1 MRDSYDREISYLRV
15 SVTDRCNL
23 RCLYCMP
30 KEGVSLLGHNDILH
44 YEEILRI
51 IHAAV
56 RLGVAKVRVTGGEPL
71 IRRGL
76 MDFLSALKGIPLED
90 LSLTT
95 NGILLEVY
103 AEKLF
108 DAGVRRINVSLDSL
122 NAEKYARMTRG
133 GNLHAV
139 LRGIEKAERL
149 GFAPI
154 KINTV
159 AMRGFNEDEILE
171 IARLTLKKP
180 YQVRF
185 IELMPMGR
193 VDVNFQEQYL
203 SDEVIMARIGAFRKL
218 HPMNGNFRRTDGPA
232 RIYRMEDAV
241 GEIGFISPVSHHFC
255 DWCNRLRLTA
265 DGYLRSCLLVD
276 DELDLK
282 MPLRSGCSDADLQDM
297 IRKAILKKPK
307 GHDLQIGT
315 AQPRKSR
322 KEMPRI
328 GG

>member
-1 MRDSYDREISYLRV
+1 MRDSYNREICYLRV

-30 KEGVSLLGHNDILH
+30 KEGVSLLGHDDILH

-51 IHAAV
+51 IRAAV
-56 RLGVAKVRVTGGEPL
+56 GLGIVKVRVTGGEPL
-71 IRRGL
+71 VRKGL
-76 MDFLSALKGIPLED
+76 LDFLSALKGIPLKD

-122 NAEKYARMTRG
+122 NAERYAQMTRG

-139 LRGIEKAERL
+139 LRGIEKAERI
-149 GFAPI
+149 GFSPI

-159 AMRGFNEDEILE
+159 ALRGFNEDEILE
-171 IARLTLKKP
+171 IAELTLKKP

-203 SDEVIMARIGAFRKL
+203 SDEVIMSRIGAFRKL
-218 HPMNGNFRRTDGPA
+218 HPVRGSGRGTDGPA
-232 RIYRMEDAV
+232 RIYRMEGAV
-241 GEIGFISPVSHHFC
+241 GEIGFITPVSHHFC
-255 DWCNRLRLTA
+255 DLCNRLRLTA
-265 DGYLRSCLLVD
+265 DGHLRSCLFSD

-282 MPLRSGCSDADLQDM
+282 TPLRSGCSDGDLQDM

-307 GHDLQIGT
+307 RHDLDRDTPLQ
-315 AQPRKSR
+315 RKSR
-322 KEMPRI
+322 KEMPQI

>member
-1 MRDSYDREISYLRV
+1 MRDSYNREISYLRV

-30 KEGVSLLGHNDILH
+30 KEGVSLLGHDDILH

-51 IHAAV
+51 IRQAV
-56 RLGVAKVRVTGGEPL
+56 TLGIGKVRVTGGEPL
-71 IRRGL
+71 VRRGL
-76 MDFLSALKGIPLED
+76 LDFLQVLKGLPLED

-108 DAGVRRINVSLDSL
+108 DAGIRRINVSLDSL
-122 NAEKYARMTRG
+122 NAERYAQMTRG

-139 LRGIEKAERL
+139 LRGIEKAEQI

-159 AMRGFNEDEILE
+159 ALRGFNEDEILD
-171 IARLTLKKP
+171 IARLTLQKP

-185 IELMPMGR
+185 IELMPTGR
-193 VDVNFQEQYL
+193 IDVSVPEQYL
-203 SDEVIMARIGAFRKL
+203 SADVIMARIDAFRKL
-218 HPMNGNFRRTDGPA
+218 DAVNGGSRGMHGPA
-232 RIYRMEDAV
+232 RMYRMEGAA
-241 GEIGFISPVSHHFC
+241 GEIGFISPISHHFC
-255 DWCNRLRLTA
+255 DSCNRLRLTA
-265 DGYLRSCLLVD
+265 DGHLRSCLLAD

-282 MPLRSGCSDADLQDM
+282 SLLRSGCSDAELREM
-297 IRKAILKKPK
+297 IRQAVLMKPRK
-307 GHDLQIGT
+307 HRLDGSDE
-315 AQPRKSR
+315 PKSKSR
-322 KEMPRI
+322 KEMPQI

>member
-1 MRDSYDREISYLRV
+1 
-15 SVTDRCNL
+15 
-23 RCLYCMP
+23 MP
-30 KEGVSLLGHNDILH
+30 KEGVSLLGHDDILH

-51 IHAAV
+51 IQAAV
-56 RLGVAKVRVTGGEPL
+56 GLGVAKVRVTGGEPL
-71 IRRGL
+71 VRRGL
-76 MDFLSALKGIPLED
+76 LDFLSALRGIPMED

-108 DAGVRRINVSLDSL
+108 DAGIRRVNISLDSL
-122 NAEKYARMTRG
+122 NAERYARMTRG

-139 LRGIEKAERL
+139 LRGIEKAEKV

-171 IARLTLKKP
+171 IARLTLQKP

-185 IELMPMGR
+185 IELMPTGR
-193 VDVNFQEQYL
+193 VDVNVPEQYL
-203 SDEVIMARIGAFRKL
+203 SADVIMARIGAFRRL
-218 HPMNGNFRRTDGPA
+218 HPVDGNGRRTDGPA
-232 RIYRMEDAV
+232 RIYRMEGAA

-255 DWCNRLRLTA
+255 DLCNRLRLTA
-265 DGYLRSCLLVD
+265 DGHLRSCLLAD

-282 MPLRSGCSDADLQDM
+282 TPLRSGCSDADLQDM
-297 IRKAILKKPK
+297 IREAILKKPK
-307 GHDLQIGT
+307 RHDLGGSVV
-315 AQPRKSR
+315 PKRKSR
-322 KEMPRI
+322 KEMPQI

>member
-1 MRDSYDREISYLRV
+1 MRDSYNREISYLRV

-30 KEGVSLLGHNDILH
+30 KEGVSLLGHSDILH

-51 IHAAV
+51 IRAATG
-56 RLGVAKVRVTGGEPL
+56 LGVAKVRVTGGEPL
-71 IRRGL
+71 VRRGL
-76 MDFLSALKGIPLED
+76 MDFLSVLKGIPLED

-108 DAGVRRINVSLDSL
+108 DAGVRRINVSLYSL
-122 NAEKYARMTRG
+122 DAEKYARMTRG

-139 LRGIEKAERL
+139 LRGIEKADQI

-159 AMRGFNEDEILE
+159 ALRGFNEDEILD

-185 IELMPMGR
+185 IELMPMGG

-203 SDEVIMARIGAFRKL
+203 SDDVIMARIGSFRKL
-218 HPMNGNFRRTDGPA
+218 HLVNGNGRRTDGPA
-232 RIYRMEDAV
+232 RIYRMEGAV

-255 DWCNRLRLTA
+255 DLCNRLRLTA
-265 DGYLRSCLLVD
+265 DGHLRSCLLVD

-282 MPLRSGCSDADLQDM
+282 TPLRSGCSDEELQDM
-297 IRKAILKKPK
+297 IREAILRKPK
-307 GHDLQIGT
+307 KHTLDKVTPQNLK
-315 AQPRKSR
+315 PK
-322 KEMPRI
+322 KEMPQI